1 MSERLEPI
9 IKMFRDSGKEKIA
22 IIGKGAS
29 FDNIDSSVLE
39 DFFIININ
47 DSERVFPGDVC
58 LFHHQWVKEFLN
70 VDYGKCK
77 YYITSCESVAGD
89 KYIVVDHVFEN
100 PDNYV
105 PIQERFFDK
114 QFYLEDAIFISA
126 IKISNII
133 ADSVREKID
142 VYLLGFDFTIET
154 GFSSKSRGEVN
165 FGNEAYVENIF
176 NSQQVYFE
184 LLISHESQ
192 LSINLI
198 HVGCKAISALSCK
211 GFNDRFNGEYRKNK
225 NGTFSKIGLIAKRD
239 FNVKVVAEIT
249 TNHFGDL
256 DLLEKMIKAAAESGA
271 DYIKLQKRD
280 VESFY
285 SQNELAKPYASPF
298 GNTFRDYRLGLELDE
313 KGFLKVEQ
321 WCKKYGIKWF
331 ASILDVS
338 SYEFI
343 KKFEPSMIKLPSTI
357 SEHKELLE
365 LVASDFCGD
374 VVLSTGMTGQEYEEY
389 ILSKFTRCR
398 NLYLL
403 QCVSS
408 YPTSNEDA
416 NVAVVRHYHDLS
428 LSTSSNVIPGYS
440 SHDVGSLCCQLAV
453 AAGALMVEKHVKYG
467 NTPWAHFDN
476 VAIDMLTNKF
486 AEFVS
491 DIRKAEI
498 CMGRSDKKVLAS
510 EHHKYKVAER

>member
-1 MSERLEPI
+1 MNAQLEPI
-9 IKMFRDSGKEKIA
+9 LNMFSESGKRKIA

-29 FDNIDSSVLE
+29 FDLIDTNILD

-47 DSERVFPGDVC
+47 DSERVCLGDIC
-58 LFHHQWVKEFLN
+58 LFHHQWVKDFLGE
-70 VDYGKCK
+70 DGGCQ
-77 YYITSCESVAGD
+77 YYITSCSKVESD
-89 KYIVVDHVFEN
+89 KYIFVEHVFEN

-114 QFYLEDAIFISA
+114 QFYLEDATIISA
-126 IKISNII
+126 IKISNIL
-133 ADSVREKID
+133 ADAVREKID
-142 VYLLGFDFTIET
+142 VYLLGFDFTIES
-154 GFSSKSRGEVN
+154 GFSSNSGGLIG
-165 FGNEAYVENIF
+165 FGSEAYVESLF
-176 NSQQVYFE
+176 NSQQAYFE
-184 LLISHESQ
+184 LLVSHESQ
-192 LSINLI
+192 LSINLN
-198 HVGCKAISALSCK
+198 HVGSKPFSSLSCNA
-211 GFNDRFNGEYRKNK
+211 FNERFD
-225 NGTFSKIGLIAKRD
+225 GTRREGVYGNDNRDSLISKHD
-239 FNVKVVAEIT
+239 FKVTVVAEIT
-249 TNHFGDL
+249 TNHFGNL
-256 DLLEKMIKAAAESGA
+256 ELLEKMIRAAAESGA

-285 SQNELAKPYASPF
+285 EKSELDKPYDSPF

-313 KGFLKVEQ
+313 KGFCKVDQ

-331 ASILDVS
+331 ASILDVA

-357 SEHKELLE
+357 SEHRELLE
-365 LVASDFCGD
+365 RVASDFCGD
-374 VVLSTGMTGQEYEEY
+374 VVLSTGMTGREYEEY
-389 ILSKFTRCR
+389 ILSTFTKCR
-398 NLYLL
+398 SLYLL

-408 YPTSNEDA
+408 YPTANEDA

-428 LSTSSNVIPGYS
+428 LSPSSNVIPGYS

-476 VAIDMLTNKF
+476 VAIDMLTDKF
-486 AEFVS
+486 TEFVS

-498 CMGRSDKKVLAS
+498 CMGTSDKTILAS
-510 EHHKYKVAER
+510 EHHKYKVVER